1 MLLQELRT
9 QRTHQRNLGGLSE
22 TLIRVGA
29 ILMLAAMILYSMTED
44 FAWRP
49 GSQAQPLLPCA
60 VGKQQCP
67 CRHSQPKDHHK

>member
-1 MLLQELRT
+1 
-9 QRTHQRNLGGLSE
+9 
-22 TLIRVGA
+22 
-29 ILMLAAMILYSMTED
+29 MTED